1 MELRGRCFPD
11 MLVHYLSIWSPGVP
25 STKDLVIQGF
35 VYKPVWSLVKADGWN
50 FGVERALEM
59 I

>member
-1 MELRGRCFPD
+1 MFPGYV
-11 MLVHYLSIWSPGVP
+11 LAHYLSEWSPGVP
-25 STKDLVIQGF
+25 STKDLVMWGF
-35 VYKPVWSLVKADGWN
+35 VYKSVWALLRADGWN